1 MKQRRRTKKKKKRIV
16 RIPWI
21 HKVPMDYNL
30 LFALIFLIVFGIIMI
45 YSASY
50 YNASQVYGIAGYSFA
65 VQQARAAVIGIVGML
80 LISMIDYH
88 VWEKLSFLGFPISFL
103 LILLLKTPLGSES
116 HEATRWLQI
125 GPINFQVAEPVKL
138 LMILFLAAFI
148 KKYPV
153 RHLPNILRVGF
164 CSLLISGMIFV
175 ISDNMSTAIIIMGI
189 SILLIFLSHPNM
201 KYFAMAAGILLA
213 VIVVAVIGIELFM
226 DGSSGGFRVT
236 RILAWLHPT
245 DPAYASGVALQA
257 SQALYAIGSGGF
269 WGRGLGQSLI
279 KFKMPEPHN
288 DFILAIIAEELGAF
302 GVLLLF
308 FLFIYLLY
316 RLYHIAQS
324 AMDLYGRLIVTGVF
338 CQIAIQVVLN
348 VAVVTSVIPTTG
360 VTLPFI
366 SYGGA
371 SICFLLAEFGLVFS
385 VDKYSRDQEIK
396 RRARRKIE
404 RQWENELGGNYDT

>member
-257 SQALYAIGSGGF
+257 SQAFYAIGSGGF

-288 DFILAIIAEELGAF
+288 DFIF
-302 GVLLLF
+302 
-308 FLFIYLLY
+308 
-316 RLYHIAQS
+316 
-324 AMDLYGRLIVTGVF
+324 
-338 CQIAIQVVLN
+338 
-348 VAVVTSVIPTTG
+348 SVIY
-360 VTLPFI
+360 FENI
-366 SYGGA
+366 SLSTASACPAGIFALYAA
-371 SICFLLAEFGLVFS
+371 SINKLSKISISFFNNSFSSLNNINLSVSIGITYEKSSHEIRLFLIFFGIFEQNVL
-385 VDKYSRDQEIK
+385 
-396 RRARRKIE
+396 
-404 RQWENELGGNYDT
+404 

>member
-189 SILLIFLSHPNM
+189 SI
-201 KYFAMAAGILLA
+201 
-213 VIVVAVIGIELFM
+213 
-226 DGSSGGFRVT
+226 
-236 RILAWLHPT
+236 
-245 DPAYASGVALQA
+245 
-257 SQALYAIGSGGF
+257 
-269 WGRGLGQSLI
+269 
-279 KFKMPEPHN
+279 
-288 DFILAIIAEELGAF
+288 
-302 GVLLLF
+302 
-308 FLFIYLLY
+308 
-316 RLYHIAQS
+316 
-324 AMDLYGRLIVTGVF
+324 
-338 CQIAIQVVLN
+338 
-348 VAVVTSVIPTTG
+348 
-360 VTLPFI
+360 
-366 SYGGA
+366 
-371 SICFLLAEFGLVFS
+371 
-385 VDKYSRDQEIK
+385 
-396 RRARRKIE
+396 
-404 RQWENELGGNYDT
+404 

>member
-1 MKQRRRTKKKKKRIV
+1 MKKKDKKKKRKK
-16 RIPWI
+16 RSWI
-21 HKVPMDYNL
+21 HRIPMDYNL
-30 LFALIFLIVFGIIMI
+30 FFAIIFLIIFGIIMI

-50 YNASQVYGIAGYSFA
+50 YNASKVYNKAGYSFA
-65 VQQARAAVIGIVGML
+65 LQQARAAVIGIVGML
-80 LISMIDYH
+80 IISMIDYH
-88 VWEKLSFLGFPISFL
+88 LWEKISFLGFPISIV
-103 LILLLKTPLGSES
+103 LILLLKTPLGIKS
-116 HEATRWLQI
+116 HEAVRWIGI
-125 GPINFQVAEPVKL
+125 GPLSFQVAEPVKL
-138 LMILFLAAFI
+138 FMILFLAAFI

-153 RHLPNILRVGF
+153 RYSSNILRVI
-164 CSLLISGMIFV
+164 LMAAMISGLIFV

-189 SILLIFLSHPNM
+189 SVLLIFISHPNM
-201 KYFAMAAGILLA
+201 KYFVIAAGSIFGLIA
-213 VIVVAVIGIELFM
+213 IVVIAIELFA
-226 DGSSGGFRVT
+226 DGSVGGFRVG

-245 DPAYASGVALQA
+245 APEYASGIALQA

-308 FLFIYLLY
+308 FLFLYLLY
-316 RLYHIAQS
+316 RLYYIAQN
-324 AMDLYGRLIVTGVF
+324 AVDLYGRLIVAGVF
-338 CQIAIQVVLN
+338 CQIAIQVILN
-348 VAVVTSVIPTTG
+348 VAVVISVIPTTG

-371 SICFLLAEFGLVFS
+371 SICFLLAEFGFVFS

-404 RQWENELGGNYDT
+404 RQWE